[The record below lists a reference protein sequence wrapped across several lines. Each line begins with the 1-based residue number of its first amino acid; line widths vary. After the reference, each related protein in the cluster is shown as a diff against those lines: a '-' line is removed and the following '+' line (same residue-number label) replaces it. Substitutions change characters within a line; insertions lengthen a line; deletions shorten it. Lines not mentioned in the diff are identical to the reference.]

1 MGDRELL
8 AYAVYPPQVCRHLR
22 PMNQLWELL
31 RLLRPH
37 QWSKN
42 VFVFVGLVFGRAW
55 TDPVMVVNVVVLVI
69 AFSLLSSAVYIFNDI
84 ADLNQDRSHPKK
96 RTRPLAAETV
106 SIRSAV
112 FLSVGL
118 AACALALAG
127 SVSRISLAIMISYG
141 VMNVAYSL
149 KLKDVV
155 ILDVFIIAAGFLMR
169 VLAGT
174 TGVGI
179 PPSQWLIL
187 CSLMLT
193 LFLGFAKRRAELIER
208 EQHGT
213 EGHRHVLDQ
222 YSPAVLD
229 MMIAV
234 TAACALMSYAL
245 YTVSPE
251 TVRAHQTENLAFTLP
266 FVMYAIFR
274 YIFVLHCANK
284 GVEPSI
290 DLMRDPH
297 ILGAVAGWVVVT
309 LWLIA

>member
-1 MGDRELL
+1 MPIL
-8 AYAVYPPQVCRHLR
+8 ALPTV
-22 PMNQLWELL
+22 NQLRELL
-31 RLLRPH
+31 RLLRPY

-42 VFVFVGLVFGRAW
+42 VFVLVGLVFGRAW
-55 TDPVMVVNVVVLVI
+55 ADSVMVGKVVVVVI
-69 AFSLLSSAVYIFNDI
+69 AFSLLSSAVYIFNDV
-84 ADLNQDRSHPKK
+84 ADLDRDRSHPKK
-96 RTRPLAAETV
+96 RNRPLAAATV
-106 SIRSAV
+106 SIRSAM
-112 FLSVGL
+112 FLSLVL
-118 AACALALAG
+118 AASALALAG
-127 SVSRISLAIMISYG
+127 SVSRTALAILIGYG
-141 VMNVAYSL
+141 VINIAYSL
-149 KLKDVV
+149 KLKHVV

-174 TGVGI
+174 AGVGI

-208 EQHGT
+208 EQRAT
-213 EGHRHVLDQ
+213 EGHRQVLDQ
-222 YSPAVLD
+222 YSPALLD
-229 MMIAV
+229 NLIAV
-234 TAACALMSYAL
+234 TAACALMSYGL

-274 YIFVLHCANK
+274 YMFVLHYANK
-284 GVEPSI
+284 GAEPSV
-290 DLMRDPH
+290 DLVRDPH